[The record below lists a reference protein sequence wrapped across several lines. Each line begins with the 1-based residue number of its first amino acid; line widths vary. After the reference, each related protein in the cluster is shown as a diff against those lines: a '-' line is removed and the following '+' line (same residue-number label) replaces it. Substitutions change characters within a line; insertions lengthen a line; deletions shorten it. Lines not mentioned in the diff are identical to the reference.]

1 MANGRC
7 GVGGGGGLS
16 VGDITPKDKSA
27 DANFLVCDGSQVS
40 AATYPQLTALLVKK
54 ADAQFVGKFVGG
66 KASFFNNS
74 AKKGNTIVLSLEGY
88 SPLYS
93 EDDGETWADANYT
106 QTTVTA
112 NSTSFFGAKKEG
124 NVYKSVDGSSWTS
137 VYSPS
142 TFGTKLNGKIVAND
156 NAVTAFTATSTYTS
170 TDGGTSFVETSY
182 NPSMDAWA
190 ACNANGVMWY
200 IGSDNVLYRSTDGTN
215 WTGMDGGFSF
225 TSSVKMVFEGGKVLF
240 FEGTQIREWSN
251 TQGSTIVHTAP
262 YSVTGLVFA
271 NGYFY
276 VSAGGRFYK
285 SADLNSFEQVY
296 FDGLSSMAKLYVSAN
311 DGKAIGYNYVN
322 SASTLGK
329 YNFEPV
335 YNLPS
340 LLGEYISTPY
350 IKAK

>member
-1 MANGRC
+1 MCSTN
-7 GVGGGGGLS
+7 
-16 VGDITPKDKSA
+16 
-27 DANFLVCDGSQVS
+27 
-40 AATYPQLTALLVKK
+40 
-54 ADAQFVGKFVGG
+54 
-66 KASFFNNS
+66 
-74 AKKGNTIVLSLEGY
+74 
-88 SPLYS
+88 
-93 EDDGETWADANYT
+93 DGETWADGTYSIT
-106 QTTVTA
+106 GVTA
-112 NSTSFFGAKKEG
+112 NSTAFFGAKKDG
-124 NVYKSVDGSSWTS
+124 SVYKSADGSSWTS

-170 TDGGTSFVETSY
+170 TDGGSSFVETSY

-190 ACNANGVMWY
+190 TCNANGVMWY

-215 WTGMDGGFSF
+215 WTGVDGGFSF

-262 YSVTGLVFA
+262 YTVTGLVFA

-276 VSAGGRFYK
+276 ISVGGRFYK

-296 FDGLSSMAKLYVSAN
+296 IDGLYSLAKLYVSAN
-311 DGKAIGYNYVN
+311 DGTGIGYNYVN
-322 SASTLGK
+322 SASALGK
-329 YNFEPV
+329 YSFEPV

-340 LLGEYISTPY
+340 LLEEYVSTPY